1 MNTTLPSVVTVPFH
15 GANLSVIDND
25 GEPYVPMRPIVE
37 GMGLNWA
44 GQHEKLN
51 GSRFKVCV
59 REIQTQM
66 PGDDQKRTVTC
77 LPLRK
82 LPGWLMSI
90 HPNKVRAELRERI
103 VQYQTECD
111 DVLWQYWNAG
121 HAENPRATAAPAA
134 GALTAD
140 QPPANGARV
149 LVVFEGGAVKQ
160 TLPVADD
167 ATLLSPAHLEE
178 WWRDGGRRARPDL
191 ALVRVADLER
201 LEGALGALRGD
212 IPAAAPKARPARARD
227 PETEAWLR
235 KIDAVVPG
243 KPDMSF
249 IRDAAQ
255 GRTREARQTSTVAT
269 VLAELLASAR
279 AGRLVGLAAF
289 ASYRDTTYDI
299 IVSHDIAWDPLR
311 TLGGIAELQEE
322 TQRVAARARRD

>member
-1 MNTTLPSVVTVPFH
+1 MNTDLVPVVSGSLAGKPALLVPARDLHAFLEV
-15 GANLSVIDND
+15 GKDFSTWLKARIEEYGFVEGQDFVIDSPKLGNQSGRGGNRRQRD
-25 GEPYVPMRPIVE
+25 YRIALDMAKELAMVERTDKGRQVRRYFIECEQRLQRVTPGETTPP
-37 GMGLNWA
+37 
-44 GQHEKLN
+44 
-51 GSRFKVCV
+51 
-59 REIQTQM
+59 
-66 PGDDQKRTVTC
+66 
-77 LPLRK
+77 
-82 LPGWLMSI
+82 
-90 HPNKVRAELRERI
+90 
-103 VQYQTECD
+103 
-111 DVLWQYWNAG
+111 
-121 HAENPRATAAPAA
+121 AT
-134 GALTAD
+134 LTAD

-178 WWRDGGRRARPDL
+178 WWRDGGCQARPDL

-212 IPAAAPKARPARARD
+212 IPPATPKARPARARD

-299 IVSHDIAWDPLR
+299 IVSHDTAWDPLR

-322 TQRVAARARRD
+322 TQRVAARDRRD